1 MSDEDVNELKQYIS
15 VMIREIGEM
24 RKDFAV
30 RFDKLEARVGGL
42 EERMGGLEERMGGLE
57 ASMSEMKD
65 ETREMR
71 KDIRALTIRFERF
84 EARAA
89 DTRADVAELQDS
101 VTVLEGGHVGDKL
114 R

>member
-1 MSDEDVNELKQYIS
+1 MSDDEMRNYLSQI
-15 VMIREIGEM
+15 IREIGDM
-24 RKDFAV
+24 RKGF
-30 RFDKLEARVGGL
+30 EARF
-42 EERMGGLEERMGGLE
+42 EKLEERMGGLE

-89 DTRADVAELQDS
+89 DTRADVAELQDR